1 MYIPIVL
8 GARMGMRMGET
19 AGLRWKDIDFKEKT
33 LTLCGQVQYIKGK
46 GVTWTTLKTASSY
59 RTVPIPPSVLAV
71 LAEAKL
77 KATGEYVCTKDGKMI
92 PSKKHPKFFAQVA
105 TNAGFLPVDKGGNG
119 VPSHSS
125 LRTTFVS
132 FLNSKGMSTRTIADL
147 VGHGS
152 TRTTEAHY
160 VKSSVDEREEAMKL
174 IG

>member
-1 MYIPIVL
+1 
-8 GARMGMRMGET
+8 MRFGET
-19 AGLRWKDIDFKEKT
+19 AGLRWQDIDFKAKT
-33 LTLCGQVQYIKGK
+33 LTLSGQVQYLKGK
-46 GVTWTTLKTASSY
+46 GVVWTTLKTASSY
-59 RTVPIPPSVLAV
+59 RTVPIPSSVLAV

-77 KATGEYVCTKDGKMI
+77 RATSDYVSTKDGKLI
-92 PSKKHPKFFAQVA
+92 PSKKHPKYFAEVA
-105 TNAGFLPVDKGGNG
+105 AKAGFLPVEKGGRG
-119 VPSHSS
+119 VPSHSC

-160 VKSSVDEREEAMKL
+160 VKSSKDEREEAMKL